1 MIDIKSFIKA
11 QKAMWIKRL
20 LSPDRASW
28 KALPMIYLNT
38 LLGPDTPKC
47 NMECTTK
54 PKGFPG
60 FYWQIL
66 DSWFKVK
73 SLCETKLKNP
83 IDIRRESL
91 WLNKNIKLNK
101 MELKWEEWQN
111 KNINI
116 IHDIV
121 DEQGQFLTS
130 NSLELKYGIKCD
142 VMKYNALKNAIPSTW
157 RIKIKTMRVPFETI
171 SFKENV
177 HLVIGKVSKPITK
190 ISNKDIYQC
199 FIKDIQQKPIIIE
212 KWNKELNLNNTQW
225 KNIFTISKYI
235 KNTKIRNEDSVFS
248 TEPNQ
253 RTVMVMMC

>member
-28 KALPMIYLNT
+28 KALPMLYLKS
-38 LLGPDTPKC
+38 LLGLDTPKC
-47 NMECTTK
+47 NMSCITK
-54 PKGFPG
+54 PLGFPG

-73 SLCETKLKNP
+73 SLCEPKIKSP
-83 IDIRRESL
+83 IEIRRESL

-121 DEQGQFLTS
+121 DEHGHFLTNS
-130 NSLELKYGIKCD
+130 SLELKYGIKCD

-157 RIKIKTMRVPFETI
+157 RIKIKTMRVPREAV
-171 SFKENV
+171 SFKESV
-177 HLVIGKVSKPITK
+177 HLTIGKLSKPIAK

-199 FIKDIQQKPIIIE
+199 FIKDIQQKTIIIE
-212 KWNKELNLNNTQW
+212 KWNKELNLDNTQ
-225 KNIFTISKYI
+225 
-235 KNTKIRNEDSVFS
+235 
-248 TEPNQ
+248 
-253 RTVMVMMC
+253 